1 MAVWTKKEKQKVSE
15 VEPRSAAPLSELSND
30 LMGTEDWKKSKLG
43 YLTGFTPAKRAVA
56 SIGLTGKDAVT
67 RTRGLATM
75 LFSQN
80 DVEGIENHEAYS
92 DYHAKFLESQRIH
105 KLSANELKRLIEN
118 TYRAGRFYL
127 VLSALNLLVTVGLT
141 TYSFP
146 DLSFRSVMNIGPL
159 PLLLAL
165 AFRNLYTNW
174 MARNQV
180 LAPVSAYFA
189 SKDYLP
195 KR

>member
-1 MAVWTKKEKQKVSE
+1 MALWPKKKNQKVSDADKR
-15 VEPRSAAPLSELSND
+15 PAAPLSELSND

-56 SIGLTGKDAVT
+56 SIGSTGKDAVS

-75 LFSQN
+75 LFSNN
-80 DVEGIENHEAYS
+80 DVQGIENHEAYS
-92 DYHAKFLESQRIH
+92 DYHAKYVASLRVHQ
-105 KLSANELKRLIEN
+105 LNGTDVKRLLAN

-127 VLSALNLLVTVGLT
+127 LLSGLNLVITIGLT
-141 TYSFP
+141 AYSFP
-146 DLSFRSVMNIGPL
+146 ELSFRSFMNIGPL

-165 AFRNLYTNW
+165 TFRNIYTNW
-174 MARNQV
+174 MVRNEV

-189 SKDYLP
+189 SKDYFP
-195 KR
+195 KK

>member
-1 MAVWTKKEKQKVSE
+1 MALWPKKKIQKSSE
-15 VEPRSAAPLSELSND
+15 GDTRPAAPLSELSND

-56 SIGLTGKDAVT
+56 SIGVTGKDAVS

-80 DVEGIENHEAYS
+80 EVEGIENHESYS
-92 DYHAKFLESQRIH
+92 DYHAKFLASQRTH
-105 KLSANELKRLIEN
+105 QLSANDLRRLITN
-118 TYRAGRFYL
+118 TNRAGRFYL
-127 VLSALNLLVTVGLT
+127 ALSAVNVAVTVGLT
-141 TYSFP
+141 AYSFP
-146 DLSFRSVMNIGPL
+146 DLSFRSLMNIGPL

-165 AFRNLYTNW
+165 AFRNVYTNW

-180 LAPVSAYFA
+180 LAPVSVYFA
-189 SKDYLP
+189 SKDYFP
-195 KR
+195 KK